1 MSSSC
6 NKSNFQGN
14 KFFHIFCPLDT
25 YFYLHKNWNT
35 YYISNSSSDTA
46 LLTLLEDPLMQDYK
60 IHHLD
65 NKSHHMYCLMDM
77 LVCQAMAHNHWKT
90 YLKYIWIHFIKNPYI
105 LPMSYLQNS
114 SSSQH
119 KLPQFRSSGQL
130 GFIDWQALK
139 YN

>member
-90 YLKYIWIHFIKNPYI
+90 YLKYILIHFIKKI
-105 LPMSYLQNS
+105 LTFYPCHICKIHLLHSISYHSSDLQDNLVS
-114 SSSQH
+114 
-119 KLPQFRSSGQL
+119 L
-130 GFIDWQALK
+130 IDK
-139 YN
+139 H